1 MLGRRKTAR
10 VRYPMSKLRS
20 ELDQIIEGF
29 VTSALAAMKHA
40 AAKSPT
46 GGDAAKSP
54 KGGAAAKTGNSRR
67 RKKGAPNGI
76 ATSTKRRRA
85 GSKKAERGKR

>member
-1 MLGRRKTAR
+1 MLHMRKTAR

-29 VTSALAAMKHA
+29 VTSALAAMKH
-40 AAKSPT
+40 
-46 GGDAAKSP
+46 D
-54 KGGAAAKTGNSRR
+54 AAAKTGDSRR